1 MVAEFHSIIS
11 PLPAW
16 VTAVQADEH
25 NTSVEDVKA
34 NTPEITTVLLR
45 VGTAAVV
52 ALAITSLIMTATFL
66 PSIIPGLITLAA
78 A

>member
-1 MVAEFHSIIS
+1 MVKPTIAYEITLVAEFHSLS
-11 PLPAW
+11 SFTR

-25 NTSVEDVKA
+25 NTSVEDAKA

-52 ALAITSLIMTATFL
+52 LSQ
-66 PSIIPGLITLAA
+66 
-78 A
+78 

>member
-1 MVAEFHSIIS
+1 M
-11 PLPAW
+11 
-16 VTAVQADEH
+16 
-25 NTSVEDVKA
+25 EDAKA